1 MNGKIS
7 SSGVIDQQT
16 MNTHYLCYQCSKYGP
31 DFLFGNLRI
40 RDCKDEPC
48 FPEKRKLLSCQMKM
62 KTIFKKKMEQKK

>member
-1 MNGKIS
+1 M
-7 SSGVIDQQT
+7 VDQKT
-16 MNTHYLCYQCSKYGP
+16 INCYDFCYQCSKYGP
-31 DFLFGNLRI
+31 DFLFGNFRI